1 MCQSPTII
9 KRNVAFNASS
19 NGPDVT
25 SRSNFL
31 WHKLKKCIITTT
43 NLHANIHK
51 HSGRKWERRGGKRVR
66 GRLADKGW
74 HVPASINSPE
84 RLTVRN
90 KALYTRHSDK
100 QRSTGTTRPC
110 VCVCVWQSFTMSA
123 LYSQVP
129 DDNRHPPETFTKHL
143 ISICALSLP
152 LFSILLIIY
161 SHFFCPSQLDSTIL
175 LFVKSTDL
183 HYYCC
188 FLFLPFPS
196 FSSYFLLFTFF
207 YISLYLI
214 TRCCYDSVKL
224 SASC

>member
-1 MCQSPTII
+1 MCVNLLQLLKEMLLSTHHQMDLM
-9 KRNVAFNASS
+9 SLL
-19 NGPDVT
+19 DLT
-25 SRSNFL
+25 SYETN
-31 WHKLKKCIITTT
+31 CIITTT
-43 NLHANIHK
+43 NLHANIHR

-100 QRSTGTTRPC
+100 QRSTGTTRP
-110 VCVCVWQSFTMSA
+110 CVCVWQSFTMSA

-196 FSSYFLLFTFF
+196 FSSDFLPTDLF
-207 YISLYLI
+207 ISPF
-214 TRCCYDSVKL
+214 TS
-224 SASC
+224 